1 MFFVYILLLCFNFLL
16 GVVLRF
22 FFGCNIKVLR
32 YGFFG
37 KGFGFGIN
45 DIKFVGLEEYS
56 RINIDKLLNKMG

>member
-1 MFFVYILLLCFNFLL
+1 M
-16 GVVLRF
+16 LRF

-37 KGFGFGIN
+37 KGFGFEIN